1 MSAYS
6 SYDDVNAIPAVPELD
21 VDETVHLVRSEV
33 KASKY
38 DAAALIDLQ
47 LSNVKWEGNAEG
59 TVEENLFIIFEG
71 LSRDLALVANE
82 VENEIIALQRQVK
95 RADASMLND
104 LETHLEKLGEV
115 RSAVDNVKVNFDR
128 ASEGAVRIGE
138 RLATSENER
147 RRIEMAMELLNHIA
161 WFEKTPTAQFS
172 ELQNKTSEELR
183 QALPA
188 SLQKKDW
195 GVVSQVLCDLK
206 RVLYDINASD
216 VQNAQKNVVR
226 LADAVEE
233 KLLAEFD
240 ASVTDLMDNPSS
252 ATLIGICKDLIVYL
266 HMYNNG
272 QSLHK
277 HFIACVVEKS
287 IPRSAFV
294 EEKAAATSSSA
305 WSKLTQGVS
314 SVTQGVRSLGNIIKR
329 GDAGG
334 GVGDD
339 GGEGGDDGGDDGGN
353 GSGDDSLDSLSQLFG
368 SIGSICQQQFSLIRD
383 IFPRHVVAKI
393 TRILIQKIFT
403 DPAFGIQARVDA
415 VLSPKPPWPA
425 LPLPE
430 FLESLAN
437 VREKLAA
444 LFVILL
450 EYCSHPA
457 MAGMGNEAALSRAV
471 AVASASAST
480 SGGPSSISALTNAA
494 SASDALLDE
503 LNEKAKS
510 DREVREFLQEQILG
524 VLSSYLGDYFDKE
537 MQHVRNQYVEGLRRV
552 VDDDKGP
559 SKVVAGSVMQKPR
572 FRADKM
578 KSIPSLVKTVA
589 NNYYVSNVVSTTT
602 DSVMRMENIC
612 RDDKKLP
619 ARIKELY
626 LLQLGF
632 LIDGVFFPYVQACTT
647 MLLRSAVSAPKNS
660 VLPPLEYIQALAAV
674 YAGVAL
680 LKKNFTDVF
689 LHSMQDLPNLV
700 QVCKD
705 ARRNALKPLEHAAKE
720 SMHSWTMCVILHM
733 ERTLAATQAPSD
745 YNPGRNDERSAGGG
759 AAYTEPSAACDSV
772 CQSFMK
778 VVSTVQGYKADLV
791 GIDLV
796 ETFWRP
802 LGQQFVGTLL
812 SFLRKQKISPE
823 GAPQLMADLDEYY
836 SIAASMEV
844 PDTTDMLLCLKEMAA
859 IFAAPPEHVTKIVVE
874 NLRHLDTI
882 VVLALLRARADF
894 TTRGGSNFWTRKVS
908 TAYGFSKWDHML
920 QWEKRKVVSVM
931 SVIETAANTD
941 PLGPVT
947 LRKASISTLEME
959 LIHSQHL
966 GATSDDEG
974 EEGEDGAA
982 GGGGGSGSGDGRQT
996 PAITGPASFA
1006 AAIQERFAALL
1017 PQMDKPKMF
1026 GGASSGSDLRFNFGL
1041 GGGDDNGDGG
1051 PRVTEVIAGQVAQGF
1066 EDIGEGMRNA
1076 GEKITSAFSEA
1087 GGKITGGFRNGVAA
1101 VKNTL
1106 KRSGNSGHG
1115 DEGSLPNS
1123 GYNSADGEQDGDED
1137 GVAES
1142 KEKNRAEKP
1151 KMVNPFLA
1159 IKAAG
1164 GAVGGAIGRA
1174 TSPLR
1179 AGIERAV
1186 SPLRGKGGGEASGD
1200 DGEHHKDAPPK
1211 GKMLM
1216 RLSSAFGGSK

>member
-1 MSAYS
+1 MSAFS
-6 SYDDVNAIPAVPELD
+6 SYDDVNAIPYAPEID
-21 VDETVHLVRSEV
+21 VDETVGLVRAEV
-33 KASKY
+33 KASGY

-71 LSRDLALVANE
+71 LTRDLALVANE
-82 VENEIIALQRQVK
+82 VENEIIAAQRQVK

-115 RSAVDNVKVNFDR
+115 RTAVDKVKVNFDR

-147 RRIEMAMELLNHIA
+147 RRIEMAMELLNHIS
-161 WFEKTPTAQFS
+161 WFEKAPPAQFS
-172 ELQNKTSEELR
+172 ELQSKSGKDLR
-183 QALPA
+183 QVLPA
-188 SLQKKDW
+188 SLQTKDW

-216 VQNAQKNVVR
+216 VQNAQKNVMR
-226 LADAVEE
+226 MAEAVEE
-233 KLLAEFD
+233 RLLADFET
-240 ASVTDLMDNPSS
+240 SVMDLMDNPSS
-252 ATLIGICKDLIVYL
+252 AILVGICRDLIVWL
-266 HMYNNG
+266 HQYNNG

-277 HFIACVVEKS
+277 RFIACVVEKS

-294 EEKAAATSSSA
+294 EEKAAASSSSA
-305 WSKLTQGVS
+305 WSKLTSGVSQGVS

-329 GDAGG
+329 DTLAAAGG
-334 GVGDD
+334 GAGANAAGDD
-339 GGEGGDDGGDDGGN
+339 DDDGDGN
-353 GSGDDSLDSLSQLFG
+353 GGGGDDSLDSLSQLFG
-368 SIGSICQQQFSLIRD
+368 SIGSICQQQFSLIRN
-383 IFPRHVVAKI
+383 IFPQNVVAKI

-403 DPAFGIQARVDA
+403 DPAFGIQTRVDA

-450 EYCSHPA
+450 EHCSHPA

-471 AVASASAST
+471 AVASASAS
-480 SGGPSSISALTNAA
+480 SSSSSLSALLLSNAA

-510 DREVREFLQEQILG
+510 DREVREFLQEQIMG
-524 VLSSYLGDYFDKE
+524 VLSSYLGDYFEKE

-559 SKVVAGSVMQKPR
+559 SKVSAGSVLQMPR

-602 DSVMRMENIC
+602 DSVMRMENIG

-700 QVCKD
+700 QMCKD
-705 ARRNALKPLEHAAKE
+705 ARRNALKPLEHSAKE

-745 YNPGRNDERSAGGG
+745 FNPGRNDDRPPGGG
-759 AAYTEPSAACDSV
+759 GAYTEPSAACDSV

-778 VVSTVQGYKADLV
+778 VISTVQGYKSDLV

-859 IFAAPPEHVTKIVVE
+859 VFAAPPENVTKIVVE

-894 TTRGGSNFWTRKVS
+894 TTRGGSNFWTKKVGS
-908 TAYGFSKWDHML
+908 AYGFSKWDHML

-966 GATSDDEG
+966 GATSDDD
-974 EEGEDGAA
+974 GEDGEDGGA
-982 GGGGGSGSGDGRQT
+982 GGGGSGDGRQT

-1006 AAIQERFAALL
+1006 LAIQERFAALL

-1026 GGASSGSDLRFNFGL
+1026 SGMSGSDLRFNFGL
-1041 GGGDDNGDGG
+1041 GGGDDSGDGEKG
-1051 PRVTEVIAGQVAQGF
+1051 PRVTEVIVGQVAQGF
-1066 EDIGEGMRNA
+1066 EEMGEGMRAA
-1076 GEKITSAFSEA
+1076 GEKITSGFSKA
-1087 GGKITGGFRNGVAA
+1087 GEKISGGFSKGFEA

-1115 DEGSLPNS
+1115 DDGGNS
-1123 GYNSADGEQDGDED
+1123 GYNSADGDGDGEEG

-1142 KEKNRAEKP
+1142 KEKAKVEKP

-1159 IKAAG
+1159 IAAAG

-1179 AGIERAV
+1179 EGIGRAV
-1186 SPLRGKGGGEASGD
+1186 SPLRGNNSATTGD
-1200 DGEHHKDAPPK
+1200 AEQQKDAQK
-1211 GKMLM
+1211 GKMLT
-1216 RLSSAFGGSK
+1216 RLSNAFGGNK